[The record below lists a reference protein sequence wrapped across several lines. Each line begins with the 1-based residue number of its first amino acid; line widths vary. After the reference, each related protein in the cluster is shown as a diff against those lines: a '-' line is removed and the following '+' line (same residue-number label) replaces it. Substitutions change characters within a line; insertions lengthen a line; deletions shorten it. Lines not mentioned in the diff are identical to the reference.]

1 MSTSVSAA
9 FTQRTVWPSHSL
21 EISMAL
27 DQLHVER
34 YVCGPARAPYVVWT
48 PLNCGIELHKHWH
61 IRPRSNTTI
70 HSFSVYIMLLIINN
84 NNIRRWSYRV
94 KWRSHNTVWVER
106 QEAQLTAM
114 LGVDGR
120 QSEGLILPTAH
131 TAVSAPRTQQQ
142 QRGFDIAYSTHSS
155 QCSQDTA
162 LSSNKTSKLLS
173 SSQLQLDFNSTVVR
187 LWFTSDLTTTYPGL
201 LGLGLGLE
209 AKFSGLGLETS
220 GLGLVFKFNQTKCR
234 IRLELSA
241 VQLRF

>member
-34 YVCGPARAPYVVWT
+34 YVCGPAWAPYVVWT

-131 TAVSAPRTQQQ
+131 TAVSAARTPPSAATKPAS
-142 QRGFDIAYSTHSS
+142 FCHHHNY
-155 QCSQDTA
+155 
-162 LSSNKTSKLLS
+162 
-173 SSQLQLDFNSTVVR
+173 NSTSIQLLLDCDSLLIWR
-187 LWFTSDLTTTYPGL
+187 LLIQG
-201 LGLGLGLE
+201 
-209 AKFSGLGLETS
+209 
-220 GLGLVFKFNQTKCR
+220 C
-234 IRLELSA
+234 
-241 VQLRF
+241 